1 MIQMGG
7 YTEPS
12 GKSSMES
19 VWKRAGTFRKCLP
32 GDRMNHLSIM
42 HHVDHIVPHRTL
54 IGPNTI
60 AWLDAWKDGV
70 LRARELVNP
79 AASRGKVFVV
89 VQKHYYKKKN
99 RAVHEINK
107 HLNSYQFGSDICHTC
122 TMRPNPH
129 RHPHTHAHIKVFY
142 DHDFNDHDNTVQALT
157 RNRGEIKQ

>member
-1 MIQMGG
+1 MLALTGAPTPVLWCLLSHLEVHNLDYCNYCCKSQGADLAFWIYNNRTGCVPRFVNLMIQMGG

-12 GKSSMES
+12 GKSSLES

-89 VQKHYYKKKN
+89 VQKHYYKKKESSSTWN
-99 RAVHEINK
+99 
-107 HLNSYQFGSDICHTC
+107 
-122 TMRPNPH
+122 
-129 RHPHTHAHIKVFY
+129 
-142 DHDFNDHDNTVQALT
+142 
-157 RNRGEIKQ
+157 